1 VRSIIDEIRVHQVH
15 IFLSNGA
22 EIEARIG
29 ENELDR
35 LNSIV
40 TLSPETRPVFTVV
53 DDVDAFIALRA
64 PEIMMVKSSRQT
76 IEIEPDGSRI
86 QRTDNAFYLSSGA
99 VLVLGNLLADQITP
113 EGVDDA
119 QPLEDMFRILGEGN
133 WYDDLFDL
141 STLENRIVVHPHHV
155 HALII
160 NRDLV
165 NRCVFFNDDD
175 DDDDKDEAGM
185 RPQDLQISGSPD

>member
-1 VRSIIDEIRVHQVH
+1 MRSIIDEMRVHQVR

-40 TLSPETRPVFTVV
+40 TLSPETRPVFTVI

-64 PEIMMVKSSRQT
+64 PEIMMITSSRRT
-76 IEIEPDGSRI
+76 VELEPEGSRY
-86 QRTDNAFYLSSGA
+86 QRTDNAFYLSNGA
-99 VLVLGNLLADQITP
+99 VIVLGNLLADQITQ
-113 EGVDDA
+113 EGVNDA

-141 STLENRIVVHPHHV
+141 STLENRIIVHPRHV
-155 HALII
+155 YALII

-175 DDDDKDEAGM
+175 DDKDEDGM
-185 RPQDLQISGSPD
+185 GPEDQQIGGSPD